1 MSYLASQKEKEA
13 ATALEKA
20 ASMDS
25 KNKDIYY
32 HLETSGSNKT
42 ILKVL
47 SIAYRQSDHSGANDE
62 VIFNNRGKAKLTVGD
77 AKGIDCR
84 FRSCVGAEKRL

>member
-13 ATALEKA
+13 GAALEKA

-32 HLETSGSNKT
+32 QLGNLGS
-42 ILKVL
+42 
-47 SIAYRQSDHSGANDE
+47 S
-62 VIFNNRGKAKLTVGD
+62 
-77 AKGIDCR
+77 KGISR
-84 FRSCVGAEKRL
+84 EQ